1 MFSSY
6 GKVALAASWLLYRIT
21 FAEAAPNPNPKP
33 DQADAPHLVARQMIP
48 TPTAPVAGLRALE
61 ELGCYSTAEPMID
74 HGPWTFQSKGNCQPI
89 CWLLQMPI
97 MGLVNGT
104 NCWCGALIPPE
115 ETKVDDALCNT
126 PCAGIDTEMCG
137 GDNLWTVYNTGFSR
151 NKIQNLP
158 FASLSGTAGSPA
170 KTSSTSTAPA
180 TVVVTASSEAEQ
192 SSSASGGSNK
202 VGIAVGVVVGV
213 VAIVGIIGGVL
224 FWLRY
229 KRRRDAEEEYKR
241 QAAVNAFVNG
251 GKGHNSTPSLNDS
264 RLDPELLHARRE
276 STGTIADNQDYSR
289 RILKV
294 CSSLSFGAVRSMLIN
309 FRCETPTTSSE
320 TCLATTWKER
330 PLP

>member
-21 FAEAAPNPNPKP
+21 IAEAAPNPIPQP
-33 DQADAPHLVARQMIP
+33 DLEDSLEKRQMIP
-48 TPTAPVAGLRALE
+48 TPTASPTGLRALTA
-61 ELGCYSTAEPMID
+61 LGCYSTPEPMID

-89 CWLLQMPI
+89 CWLLEMPV

-104 NCWCGALIPPE
+104 NCWCGALVPPE
-115 ETKVDDALCNT
+115 ETKVDDNLCNT
-126 PCAGIDTEMCG
+126 PCAGIDSEMCG
-137 GDNLWTVYNTGFSR
+137 GNNLWTVYNTGFSR
-151 NKIQNLP
+151 NQLNNLP

-170 KTSSTSTAPA
+170 KTSSSSTGPS
-180 TVVVTASSEAEQ
+180 VVTFTASN
-192 SSSASGGSNK
+192 SAAPTGGKGGGSNT

-213 VAIVGIIGGVL
+213 VAIVGIIAGVL
-224 FWLRY
+224 FWLRF
-229 KRRRDAEEEYKR
+229 KRRREAEEEYKR

-251 GKGHNSTPSLNDS
+251 GKGHNSTLSSSDS

-294 CSSLSFGAVRSMLIN
+294 R
-309 FRCETPTTSSE
+309 
-320 TCLATTWKER
+320 
-330 PLP
+330 